1 MKKIFVLLSVT
12 ILLVGCPSDED
23 LGSQSLC
30 VKNTSKQSVF
40 FWYSYDFNDYHFPN
54 VSLPLEIP
62 LLIRGAGSGGC
73 VGNDVGQSPK
83 WDVVFSQLPE
93 GKFSIYFFDK
103 LATTQQ
109 EWDDIRVN
117 NMVLRK
123 DVTFEELRN
132 NNYTIYYP

>member
-30 VKNTSKQSVF
+30 IKNTSGKSIF
-40 FWYSYDFNDYHFPN
+40 FWFSYDFNNYHIPN
-54 VSLPLEIP
+54 VLLPSEIP
-62 LLIRGAGSGGC
+62 MLIRGAGSGGC

-103 LATTQQ
+103 LATTQE
-109 EWDDIRVN
+109 EWNDIRVN

-123 DVTFEELRN
+123 DVTFEELKN
-132 NNYTIYYP
+132 NNYTIFYP